1 MLNPMPYNVVP
12 FFLIGLSALFFGAR
26 GYARYRKTRTPL
38 SYYFGVS
45 GILAGLSAISY
56 SLPFVFT
63 YEELP
68 LKVMTVVGDLFYYGA
83 IIVTVRYTW
92 YLGLNKSIGFT
103 WLLIPLLGLIG
114 INIILTI
121 ITIPDIN
128 YEVVNNVAHF
138 PVAKVPSLLFA
149 FLSISFVLMG
159 YFTLRHARAIKES
172 KQRFRLY
179 IIGSVFTIGGISAIY
194 NYLIVQ
200 GNNTSSAPVIG
211 YSLAAIMLFAGVL
224 FAAGKKNASVS

>member
-1 MLNPMPYNVVP
+1 
-12 FFLIGLSALFFGAR
+12 
-26 GYARYRKTRTPL
+26 
-38 SYYFGVS
+38 
-45 GILAGLSAISY
+45 
-56 SLPFVFT
+56 
-63 YEELP
+63 
-68 LKVMTVVGDLFYYGA
+68 MTVVGDLFYYGA

-159 YFTLRHARAIKES
+159 YFTLRHARAIKEIS
-172 KQRFRLY
+172 SVHHWQCLY
-179 IIGSVFTIGGISAIY
+179 YWWNFS
-194 NYLIVQ
+194 NL
-200 GNNTSSAPVIG
+200 
-211 YSLAAIMLFAGVL
+211 
-224 FAAGKKNASVS
+224 